1 MKKMFLIL
9 VVLLFTITFNACSDS
24 EHSSYI
30 NISSDEIEANYKSE
44 EYSINIESNCE
55 WQILTDAQW
64 IDVKDMLSGS
74 GNQKLTFSI
83 KANTEY
89 DERESYLTINS
100 LDGTT
105 SASIRIKQM
114 GKNGV
119 IAGDTPN
126 NIEIQSTGGSF
137 NINVMTNTETNI
149 KEKPNWIHI
158 QNTRSLS
165 EYSWNFYAEENTTG
179 KTRYGTIVISGGE
192 DNIRYSIAQNSI
204 DILATKIEFEQ
215 DENII
220 IDTNNPIKLIP
231 IFYPDNCNQR
241 ELSYTSNDTS
251 IVEVNN
257 NGELTP
263 ITNGVT
269 TIVATNKNSKLSTSI
284 QVTVKIKAT
293 EIMLKTEDGYNMYQ
307 NQFGL
312 NSRTPI
318 NLSVIP
324 ENAYTGD
331 IIYIPE
337 NKNLISIENGYF
349 VTNSN
354 IGETIINIKD
364 QYSGCTTF
372 LNAQIDR
379 AFFWAGHE
387 SITQT
392 LDGFIFVLRGGI
404 KGGVNDFYE
413 VRSVTVV
420 DENNQLIAIADEITQ
435 PSNVVKFKT
444 GELNFTEL
452 FNITTINSYN
462 LPKLRFLI
470 SYKWNK
476 DDEIY
481 YEYVNIDL
489 LTTVS

>member
-1 MKKMFLIL
+1 M
-9 VVLLFTITFNACSDS
+9 LFTIAFNACSDS

-30 NISSDEIEANYKSE
+30 NISSDEIEVDYKPE

-74 GNQKLTFSI
+74 GNQKLTFFI
-83 KANTEY
+83 KANPEY
-89 DERESYLTINS
+89 NGRESYLTINS
-100 LDGTT
+100 LDGTV
-105 SASIRIKQM
+105 SASIKIKQI
-114 GKNGV
+114 GKNGI
-119 IAGDTPN
+119 IAGNTPN
-126 NIEIQSTGGSF
+126 NIEIQSTGGPF
-137 NINVMTNTETNI
+137 NIDIMTNTETNI
-149 KEKPNWIHI
+149 KEKPDWIHI
-158 QNTRSLS
+158 QNSRSLS
-165 EYSWNFYAEENTTG
+165 EYSWNFYAEENATG
-179 KTRYGTIVISGGE
+179 KTRNGIVIISGGE
-192 DNIRYSIAQNSI
+192 DNIRYSIEQKSI

-215 DENII
+215 GESIT
-220 IDTNNPIKLIP
+220 IDTNNPLKLIP

-241 ELSYTSNDTS
+241 ELTYTSSDTS
-251 IVEVNN
+251 IVTVNN

-263 ITNGVT
+263 ITNGIATV
-269 TIVATNKNSKLSTSI
+269 VATNKISNQSTFI
-284 QVTVKIKAT
+284 QVIVKIKAT
-293 EIMLKTEDGYNMYQ
+293 EIMLKAEDGYNMYQ
-307 NQFGL
+307 CQFGL
-312 NSRTPI
+312 NSKTPI
-318 NLSVIP
+318 NLYVKP

-349 VTNSN
+349 ITNSN

-420 DENNQLIAIADEITQ
+420 DENNQLIAIVDEITQ
-435 PSNVVKFKT
+435 PSNVVRFKT
-444 GELNFTEL
+444 GELNFTKL
-452 FNITTINSYN
+452 FNITTINDYN

-470 SYKWNK
+470 SYKWN
-476 DDEIY
+476 DNDEIY
-481 YEYVNIDL
+481 YEYIDIDL
-489 LTTVS
+489 LVSVI